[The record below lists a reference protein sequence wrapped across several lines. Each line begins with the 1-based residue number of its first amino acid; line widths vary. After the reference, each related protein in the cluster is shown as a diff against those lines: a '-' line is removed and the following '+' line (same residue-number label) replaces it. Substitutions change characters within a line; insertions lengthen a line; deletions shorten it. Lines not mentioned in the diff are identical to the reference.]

1 MTQKEALDIL
11 KMGKNVFLTGEA
23 GSGKTFV
30 LNEYINYLKSHAVTV
45 AVTASTGIAATHLG
59 GQTIHSWSG
68 LGVRDSLDDRDI
80 DDMMQKAY
88 LYKRFDQTKVLILD
102 EVSMLHHFRLDMLG
116 WLCRQFKHNEKPF
129 GGMQVILCGD
139 FFQLPPVTRGE
150 IYESQFAFKATSWQ
164 DAGFSVC
171 YLTEQHRQKD
181 SQYLSILNEIRQN
194 KVSAKTRKLLDEHLQ
209 NKSDSE
215 TDRTKL
221 FTHNIDVDII
231 NNKYLALISGAEK
244 QYPMQSRGARN
255 LIENLK
261 KSCLSPET
269 LRLKVG
275 AKIMFTKNDKEG
287 HFVNGTLG
295 VVQSFG
301 NFGEPTVR
309 TLAGKNITATPM
321 TWQIEEDGKVKAEV
335 TQLPLRLAWAIT
347 VHKSQGMSL
356 DAMEV
361 DLSKSFAHGMGYVAL
376 SRVRSLAGMK
386 LLGFNEMSLSV
397 DPEVLMMDKKF
408 QELSEDALYDLKKM
422 STSEIAEIQKE
433 FLKKVEP
440 DEKKKI
446 RLKQP
451 LQASS
456 GRMTKKAVKKS
467 TEEITAEFLREQ
479 TSLSEIADKRKLNQ
493 ETIVS
498 HIEKLLEKDDSPDIT
513 YLKREL
519 KRSEFDDIISAFA
532 EAKSK
537 TLSPVFNL
545 LHKKKKNHS
554 YFKIRL
560 ARLFLDD

>member
-1 MTQKEALDIL
+1 MLQKEALDIL

-30 LNEYINYLKSHAVTV
+30 LNEYVNFLKSHAVTV

-68 LGVRDSLDDRDI
+68 LGVRDSLSDRDI

-102 EVSMLHHFRLDMLG
+102 EVSMLHHFRLDMLE

-150 IYESQFAFKATSWQ
+150 ILESQFAFKATSWA

-181 SQYLSILNEIRQN
+181 SEYLKILNEIRQN
-194 KVSAKTRKLLDEHLQ
+194 KVSGQTRRTLEENVGKEVAEGNSPQHG
-209 NKSDSE
+209 
-215 TDRTKL
+215 TTTKL

-231 NNKYLALISGAEK
+231 NDKYLSLISGTEK
-244 QYPMQSRGARN
+244 QYPMQSRGSRN

-275 AKIMFTKNDKEG
+275 AKVMFTKNDPVG
-287 HFVNGTLG
+287 NFVNGTTG
-295 VVQSFG
+295 VVEKFG
-301 NFGEPTVR
+301 QFGEPLIR
-309 TLAGKNITATPM
+309 THSGKLITAIPAS
-321 TWQIEEDGKVKAEV
+321 WQIEEDGKVKAEV

-356 DAMEV
+356 DSMEV
-361 DLSKSFAHGMGYVAL
+361 DLSKSFTHGMGYVAL

-386 LLGFNEMSLSV
+386 LLGFNEMSLHV
-397 DPEVLMMDKKF
+397 DPEVLQMDKKF
-408 QELSEDALYDLKKM
+408 QEMSQDALDDLTAM
-422 STSEIAEIQKE
+422 SAMEISEAQKE
-433 FLKKVEP
+433 FMKKVEP

-446 RLKQP
+446 RNAEKKQ
-451 LQASS
+451 
-456 GRMTKKAVKKS
+456 KKS
-467 TEEITAEFLREQ
+467 TEDITAEFLEKKIP
-479 TSLSEIADKRKLNQ
+479 LAEIADARAVTG

-498 HIEKLLEKDDSPDIT
+498 HIEKLREKNKCPGIA
-513 YLKREL
+513 YLKNEFKYSEL
-519 KRSEFDDIISAFA
+519 DNILSAFRDTDA
-532 EAKSK
+532 K
-537 TLSPVFNL
+537 TLFPVWNL
-545 LHKKKKNHS
+545 LIKRKTRTP
-554 YFKIRL
+554 YLKIRL